1 MTSRILSARQHE
13 TQQQARRHSAF
24 EQVERG
30 EKEMGGKQRN
40 HLEHVCR
47 AEPSK
52 RLISCALPLLLLLPL
67 SLSLASS
74 PHSLRFPCLTPCL
87 FGLVR
92 NPCFG
97 YKVKPLRFTKQDR
110 RQVAAALSRAA
121 SSELHT
127 CHFLRPP
134 HRPPPS
140 FGGRVINSSMDLLTG
155 LGASASASAKQHTS
169 KRQ

>member
-47 AEPSK
+47 TGPSK
-52 RLISCALPLLLLLPL
+52 RLTSCALPLLLLLPL
-67 SLSLASS
+67 PLPLSLASS

-87 FGLVR
+87 FSLVR
-92 NPCFG
+92 NPCFS

-127 CHFLRPP
+127 CHFLPSCTIWTQTTAPP
-134 HRPPPS
+134 TAV
-140 FGGRVINSSMDLLTG
+140 FWG
-155 LGASASASAKQHTS
+155 
-169 KRQ
+169 